1 MQLRSGALLLGISL
15 LSSLFN
21 MASANPYIAQQLV
34 SAADERTRYS
44 VTYDGAYRKIGFPW
58 GDVANNTGVCS
69 DVIIRAYRKLGVDLQ
84 HLVNHDMSLNF
95 FAYPSYKQWNLKE
108 PDPNIDHRRVLNL
121 QVFFS
126 RAGQNL
132 PISYNATDYQAGDIV
147 TWDIRPGMPHI
158 GIVSNRLSPDGY
170 TPLIIHNIGNGP
182 EYENALFSMRVTG
195 HFRYY
200 PENR

>member
-1 MQLRSGALLLGISL
+1 MRLRTGALFLGTSL
-15 LSSLFN
+15 LYGLITST
-21 MASANPYIAQQLV
+21 SANASSVQQLV
-34 SAADERTRYS
+34 SAADERTRHP
-44 VTYDGAYRKIGFPW
+44 VVYDGAYTKIGFPW
-58 GDVANNTGVCS
+58 GDVSDNIGVCS

-95 FAYPSYKQWNLKE
+95 YAYPSYSQWRLTK

-132 PISYNATDYQAGDIV
+132 AITHRAQDYKPGDLV
-147 TWDIRPGMPHI
+147 TWNIRPGMPHI
-158 GIVSNRLSPDGY
+158 GIVSDKVSADGI

-182 EYENALFSMRVTG
+182 EYENSLFSMSITG
-195 HFRYY
+195 HFRYL
-200 PENR
+200 PRTN